1 MLFEKLSYQDDFPI
15 NITIA
20 SIEEYPI
27 HFHQDIEFLY
37 VLKGKIDL
45 KNGYCV
51 YTLHEGDIFVNA
63 GHEVH
68 SMQSVDDEE
77 NIVALIQISTRYFS
91 QYFPNLGKAC
101 YRTYSKKAPIQG
113 LTLCGKCFCRSYS
126 STISGV
132 LITKMNASA
141 S

>member
-91 QYFPNLGKAC
+91 
-101 YRTYSKKAPIQG
+101 R
-113 LTLCGKCFCRSYS
+113 
-126 STISGV
+126 
-132 LITKMNASA
+132 ITSA
-141 S
+141 AFTK